1 MKKTTNRKRKA
12 GITLLLQIVILF
24 CYIRLFSFCYSF
36 AYHTSMESGMEG
48 VIQAIF
54 GGLA

>member
-1 MKKTTNRKRKA
+1 MKKATKRKEKG
-12 GITLLLQIVILF
+12 GITLLLQILILF

-36 AYHTSMESGMEG
+36 AYQISMESGMEG

-54 GGLA
+54 GGLI